1 MQARTGWRSIFTALC
16 LLACAAP
23 ANASP
28 AQGSGLPLV
37 ISPNDQV
44 TVTHRDD
51 GAYVVVDV
59 RPTTR
64 QPEMPPAPR
73 GATEEGMMAHD
84 QPQYFGAPE
93 GTARFTLWATPQEGA
108 RLKLENNLG
117 RPIIYS
123 AEIVRR
129 GHDRGDATSICSV
142 SNNMS
147 AYEAWPD
154 DIVAIRIT
162 GFYPVEPGG
171 RVCGYPERGELS
183 APPPTVSPD
192 DAPPATGGG
201 GK

>member
-1 MQARTGWRSIFTALC
+1 MQARTGWLSIFTALS
-16 LLACAAP
+16 LLTLAAP

-28 AQGSGLPLV
+28 TRGSGLPLV

-44 TVTHRDD
+44 TVTRRDD

-93 GTARFTLWATPQEGA
+93 GAARFTLWATPQEGA

-117 RPIIYS
+117 GPIIYS

-129 GHDRGDATSICSV
+129 GQTRGDPTTICSV
-142 SNNMS
+142 SNGQS

-154 DIVAIRIT
+154 DVVAIRIT
-162 GFYPVEPGG
+162 GFYPAPQAG

-183 APPPTVSPD
+183 APPPTYSPD
-192 DAPPATGGG
+192 GPPPGTGGG
-201 GK
+201 K